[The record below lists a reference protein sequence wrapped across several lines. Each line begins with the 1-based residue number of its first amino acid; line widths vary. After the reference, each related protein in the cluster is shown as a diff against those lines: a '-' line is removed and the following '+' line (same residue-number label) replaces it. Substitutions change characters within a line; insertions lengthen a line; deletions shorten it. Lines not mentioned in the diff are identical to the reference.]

1 MKLLHCWPKEN
12 EPKERAFLARI
23 KGHFCLRVRR
33 PFCFLFIAFHKTFC
47 CTIDVFLLF
56 HDFVHFL
63 CWPKENEPK
72 ERAFLARINVIFA
85 FGKTSFQAEIFSK
98 ASKILPA

>member
-1 MKLLHCWPKEN
+1 LIENNNAFQKACYFLLGV
-12 EPKERAFLARI
+12 L
-23 KGHFCLRVRR
+23 
-33 PFCFLFIAFHKTFC
+33 
-47 CTIDVFLLF
+47 LLF

-85 FGKTSFQAEIFSK
+85 FGKTTFTSQKSLQGFRIFAACKCYDNEVAYTFLRFSEYYK
-98 ASKILPA
+98 F